1 MLRRNILLV
10 RFVRQVVN
18 QKEEETL
25 TEPSYH
31 PRETG
36 RPPKEEGSMDVW
48 TGILVIAWFI
58 TIVFGIQISWAAMS
72 FNIDVLAQL
81 SPYLLASILITILWI
96 AKKTRMDNKGT

>member
-1 MLRRNILLV
+1 MLERCR
-10 RFVRQVVN
+10 
-18 QKEEETL
+18 QKEENVAV

-36 RPPKEEGSMDVW
+36 EPPKEESMDVW

-58 TIVFGIQISWAAMS
+58 TIAFGIQITWAAMS

-81 SPYLLASILITILWI
+81 APYLLVSILATILWI
-96 AKKTRMDNKGT
+96 VKKANMRKKKSG